1 MTTATAEIF
10 SQLSAARANVAN
22 AKSAFKVAV
31 CSYFES
37 QGASRAK
44 LPEILQGVVA
54 VAEYRIL
61 ASDWVPSMFGPELGP
76 DPISKFSA
84 KHHKAI
90 ESMMPLYEVM
100 ASAQSVLN
108 DAELEVSAY
117 NSAANRGR

>member
-10 SQLSAARANVAN
+10 SQLSAAKANAAA

-44 LPEILQGVVA
+44 LPEILSGVVA
-54 VAEYRIL
+54 VAEYRVL

-84 KHHKAI
+84 QHHEAI
-90 ESMMPLYEVM
+90 ESMLPLYEAMV
-100 ASAQSVLN
+100 SAQASFN

-117 NSAANRGR
+117 NSAVNRGR